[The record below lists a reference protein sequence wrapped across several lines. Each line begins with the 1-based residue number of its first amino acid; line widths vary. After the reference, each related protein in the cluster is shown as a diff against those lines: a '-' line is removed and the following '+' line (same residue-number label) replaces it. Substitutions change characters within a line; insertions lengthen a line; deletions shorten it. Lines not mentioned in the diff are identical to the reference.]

1 MKRYSKPIHLPELIT
16 GPKRDSSLALINVVF
31 LLLVFL
37 LVSGTLR
44 PPLPNDFDWAETTSD
59 YGGGPLQGSLALDQ
73 EGNIW
78 EGVKQLSEDELNR
91 LLAHIAAGD
100 GKLSLQVDR
109 RAQMSAVTAIANRAK
124 VSGLNTLSL
133 ITVEAAGP

>member
-1 MKRYSKPIHLPELIT
+1 MKRYSKPIHLPELVS

-44 PPLPNDFDWAETTSD
+44 PPLPNDFDWAETTEDS
-59 YGGGPLQGSLALDQ
+59 GGGSLQGSLVLDRNGALWHDGKHLQ
-73 EGNIW
+73 EKEI
-78 EGVKQLSEDELNR
+78 DR
-91 LLAHIAAGD
+91 ILAEAAVNS

-109 RAQMSAVTAIANRAK
+109 RARMHAISAVANQARNAGIK
-124 VSGLNTLSL
+124 TLSL
-133 ITVEAAGP
+133 ITVEAAGR